1 MVVVGARVAGAT
13 TAMLLARAGLDVIVV
28 ERAARG
34 ADTLST
40 HALMRPAVRQLAEW
54 GVLPR
59 VITADTPAIT
69 QTVFTYG
76 DLVVP
81 IDLAADEPLYAP
93 RRTVIDPLLAEAAE
107 AAGATVCF
115 DTRVLDVTRD
125 DRGRVDGVLVERDG
139 HPERIGA
146 RLVVGADGI
155 RSLVARKVE
164 APVVHQARHA
174 AAAIGRY
181 VDTLSSPSSYRWY
194 FARTA
199 SAGAIPT
206 NGGTVV
212 FAAGPAEEFRREVA
226 SDVAAGMQRW
236 LREAAP
242 ELADEMAEAVPQSR
256 LRSFPGE
263 RSFMRR
269 AAGPGWAL
277 VGDAGVFS
285 DPMTAHGM
293 TSALRD
299 ADLAAR
305 AAWSALGGLER
316 EAVAWSEYERER
328 DRFARPLIDAIDE
341 VVAYR
346 HDLGHVQEAHLALSR
361 VMQGEYRALDDAAP
375 FGLAA

>member
-1 MVVVGARVAGAT
+1 VVVVGARVAGAT
-13 TAMLLARAGLDVIVV
+13 LAMLLARAGLDVVVV

-40 HALMRPAVRQLAEW
+40 HALMRPAVRQLAQW
-54 GVLPR
+54 GVLPSI
-59 VITADTPAIT
+59 VAAGTPAIT
-69 QTVFTYG
+69 RTVFNYG

-81 IDLAADEPLYAP
+81 VDLAPNEPLYAP
-93 RRTVIDPLLAEAAE
+93 RRTVIDPLLAEAGE
-107 AAGATVCF
+107 AAGAAIRF
-115 DTRVLDVTRD
+115 ETRVLDVTTNGG
-125 DRGRVDGVLVERDG
+125 GRVDGVIVDRG
-139 HPERIGA
+139 GSQERIGA

-155 RSLVARKVE
+155 RSLIARKVE
-164 APVVHQARHA
+164 APVTHRARHA
-174 AAAIGRY
+174 AAAIGQY
-181 VDTLSSPSSYRWY
+181 VDTLSDPSSYRWY

-206 NGGTVV
+206 NGGAVV
-212 FAAGPAEEFRREVA
+212 FAAGPQEEFRREVA
-226 SDVAAGMQRW
+226 ADVAAGMRRW
-236 LREAAP
+236 LLEAAP
-242 ELADEMAEAVPQSR
+242 DLAEEMVGATPRSR

-263 RSFMRR
+263 RSFMRQ

-277 VGDAGVFS
+277 VGDAGVFT

-305 AAWSALGGLER
+305 AAWSALAGLES
-316 EAVAWSEYERER
+316 EAAAWGRYEQER

-346 HDLGHVQEAHLALSR
+346 HDLAHVQEAHLALSR
-361 VMQGEYRALDDAAP
+361 VMQAEYRALDEVAP
-375 FGLAA
+375 FSLAA